1 MTTMV
6 PTRAAAMERVVQ
18 EVQVTVVAVIQLILV
33 DI

>member
-1 MTTMV
+1 MAAMV
-6 PTRAAAMERVVQ
+6 PTRAAAMQGVVQ